1 MEVRQLDEWSGKII
15 LEGKDQPSL
24 ERFRMILQRDRIRA
38 AARSILRRSVE
49 GNRIVFYLNK
59 QAAYAGHVSFSAPEG
74 ESPLGPIHVI
84 VETGNPDQL
93 IDWLAGQR
101 EERRGD

>member
-1 MEVRQLDEWSGKII
+1 VEVRQVDEWSGKVI
-15 LEGKDQPSL
+15 LDGKDQSSL

-38 AARSILRRSVE
+38 AARSVLRRSVE
-49 GNRIVFYLNK
+49 GNRLVFYLNK

-74 ESPLGPIHVI
+74 ESPMGPIQVI
-84 VETGNPDQL
+84 VEAVDPDQL

-101 EERRGD
+101 EERRRD

>member
-1 MEVRQLDEWSGKII
+1 MII
-15 LEGKDQPSL
+15 EGKNEPSL

-38 AARSILRRSVE
+38 AARSVLRRSVE
-49 GNRIVFYLNK
+49 GSRIVFYLNK

-84 VETGNPDQL
+84 VETEDPDRL
-93 IDWLAGQR
+93 IGWLAGQR
-101 EERRGD
+101 EERRGE

>member
-1 MEVRQLDEWSGKII
+1 VIV
-15 LEGKDQPSL
+15 EGKDQPSL

-38 AARSILRRSVE
+38 AARSVLRRSVE
-49 GNRIVFYLNK
+49 GNRILFYLNK

-74 ESPLGPIHVI
+74 ESPLGPIQVI
-84 VETGNPDQL
+84 VETPNPEQF

-101 EERRGD
+101 EERGKD

>member
-1 MEVRQLDEWSGKII
+1 MEVRQIDEWSGKII

-38 AARSILRRSVE
+38 AARSILKRSVE

-59 QAAYAGHVSFSAPEG
+59 QAAYASHVSFSAPEG
-74 ESPLGPIHVI
+74 ESPLGPIQVV
-84 VETGNPDQL
+84 VETENLDEL

-101 EERRGD
+101 EERRKE